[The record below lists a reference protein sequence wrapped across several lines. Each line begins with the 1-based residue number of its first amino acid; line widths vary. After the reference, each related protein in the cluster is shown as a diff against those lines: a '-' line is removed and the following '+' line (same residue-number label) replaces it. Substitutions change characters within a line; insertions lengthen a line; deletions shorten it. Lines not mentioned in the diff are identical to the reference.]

1 MAILLWLLKPLEAV
15 LDIVLR
21 IGRWIAIVAIGL
33 MVCAILLQVF
43 CRYVLGNALPW
54 PEEAAIFLMLWMTAA
69 IAPSAYRRGGFVA
82 LEILSSALPKRGAAV
97 LALVLLLI
105 SGVVLYLGA
114 QMGLTEMSGLAG
126 KFKSASLKYP
136 TPDGWVKMP
145 NSWQIGSL
153 VVGLWLLFI
162 VNIELIL
169 RNLITL
175 AGGEDRLRPAFDAEL
190 TAE

>member
-1 MAILLWLLKPLEAV
+1 MAILLWLLKPLEVV
-15 LDIVLR
+15 LDVVLR
-21 IGRWIAIVAIGL
+21 VGRWIAIAAIGL

-43 CRYVLGNALPW
+43 CRYILGNALPW
-54 PEEAAIFLMLWMTAA
+54 PEELAIFLMLWMTAA

-105 SGVVLYLGA
+105 SGMALYIGA
-114 QMGLTEMSGLAG
+114 QMGLGEMTSLAG

-136 TPDGWVKMP
+136 TADGWEKMP
-145 NSWQIGSL
+145 NSWQILSL
-153 VVGLWLLFI
+153 VTGLWLLFV

-169 RNLITL
+169 RNLVTL
-175 AGGEDRLRPAFDAEL
+175 AGGEDRLRSAFDAEL
-190 TAE
+190 TVE